1 MRKKDY
7 SMYEKILMEIKRDNT
22 ITEVKLSQKY
32 GVSERTIRRY
42 FKELKDNNKVR
53 LVCKGKERK
62 WEILS

>member
-7 SMYEKILMEIKRDNT
+7 SMYENILMEIKKDST

-42 FKELKDNNKVR
+42 LKELKDNNKVC
-53 LVCKGKERK
+53 LVCGGKERK

>member
-7 SMYEKILMEIKRDNT
+7 SMYEKILMEIKKDNT

-53 LVCKGKERK
+53 LVCGGKERK